1 VLSRSAIPRSP
12 AAVLALTALLAVW
25 ADLSP
30 IHGFHNSDSLIP
42 ILLSLDRWT
51 PFYWEQNRFGMI
63 VPLLALSVRD
73 PFANLLVQ
81 GAMRLFA
88 LFLSFFLLART
99 VVRRPW
105 WPAAGALTLGFFLA
119 GKDLA
124 QHNFQQMQPYFQAI
138 SLALGGV
145 LLLEGE
151 RKRKV
156 AAYALWALAFWVA
169 PVILF
174 WLVPLL
180 WLRRV
185 LGLEPGS
192 GPGFWPRR
200 RDLRHDPA
208 LLPFAAAGILFAVT
222 LLISRFS
229 PYGEATNLGAAPP
242 AVWPHAWMALAR
254 RVVESLGPG
263 LLVGICLLLLA
274 SLPHPRPLSR
284 KRERGAK
291 RRHSLLFTPLPLAGE
306 GPGVRAS
313 ALCLLG
319 TAAAELLI
327 LGTTGWVYQNGFRSR
342 FLAMTLLAT
351 ATAGPVLL
359 LGLLLEGRPER
370 WGKVANALALAAL
383 LPLAFLRYGP
393 PSPAAAHAALG
404 AGPGAEDGR
413 KIVADGCT
421 HVLGDYWRVWPAVF
435 QARVMLRDRGE
446 DRKVWGIAFRST
458 PTWDLWRRLDWRRA
472 RIAVLGPPQQGEGVR
487 AFYQIPPFGAPD
499 GPVRCATGRPMVSF
513 RGFRPAGVLPEE
525 PETP

>member
-1 VLSRSAIPRSP
+1 MLCESIHDLILDLITSRPHAVLSRSSIPRFP
-12 AAVLALTALLAVW
+12 GAVLALTALLAVW

-42 ILLSLDRWT
+42 ILMGLDRWT

-63 VPLLALSVRD
+63 LPLLAVPVRD
-73 PFANLLVQ
+73 PFAHLLVQ
-81 GAMRLFA
+81 VALRLFA

-105 WPAAGALTLGFFLA
+105 WPAAGALTLGLFLA

-145 LLLEGE
+145 LLLDRRGG
-151 RKRKV
+151 KV
-156 AAYALWALAFWVA
+156 KMAAYALWALAFWVA
-169 PVILF
+169 PVTLF

-185 LGLEPGS
+185 LGLEPGI

-200 RDLRHDPA
+200 QDLRHDPA
-208 LLPFAAAGILFAVT
+208 LLPFALAGIFFAVT
-222 LLISRFS
+222 LLVSRFS

-242 AVWPHAWMALAR
+242 AVWPHAWLTLAR

-263 LLVGICLLLLA
+263 LLVALAVLLGAAWSLRLIRREGHPALA
-274 SLPHPRPLSR
+274 
-284 KRERGAK
+284 A
-291 RRHSLLFTPLPLAGE
+291 
-306 GPGVRAS
+306 

-327 LGTTGWVYQNGFRSR
+327 LGTTGWVHQNEFRIR

-370 WGKVANALALAAL
+370 WGRVANALALTAL

-393 PSPAAAHAALG
+393 PSPAAARAALDT
-404 AGPGAEDGR
+404 GPGAEDAR
-413 KIVADGCT
+413 KILADGCT
-421 HVLGDYWRVWPAVF
+421 HVVGDYWSVWPAVF
-435 QARVMLRDRGE
+435 QSRVRLHDRGE
-446 DRKVWGIAFRST
+446 NRKVWGITFRST
-458 PTWDLWRRLDWRRA
+458 PTLDLWRLPDWRAA
-472 RIAVLGPPQQGEGVR
+472 RIAVLGPPERAEALR
-487 AFYQIPPFGAPD
+487 AFYRIPPFGDPR

-513 RGFRPAGVLPEE
+513 RDF
-525 PETP
+525 